1 MDAFNA
7 KASAAR
13 NQMML
18 AIALLQKNALPTI
31 RKMLHQIKIAMKQM
45 IQYCAA
51 NGGLRKMTV
60 GRIRQLVAF
69 SVILMQKAAK
79 WSRFIEF
86 LMSFVNKKSSAATAP
101 AVEECVEEERED
113 DFIPAP
119 EFVSAVSTPREL
131 PTTTTATP
139 LPSEP
144 QDLSALAKYS
154 TLDNG
159 NTTIIS
165 KSPHRSATAADD
177 TAPDKIAA
185 QHRRTAVK

>member
-1 MDAFNA
+1 MDEFNA

-45 IQYCAA
+45 IQYYSA
-51 NGGLRKMTV
+51 NGGIRRMAG

-86 LMSFVNKKSSAATAP
+86 LMSFVNKKSIAATAP
-101 AVEECVEEERED
+101 AEECVEEETQD

-159 NTTIIS
+159 STTIIS